1 MTYICFDSLQQKDK
15 YITNIRKMR
24 HLKSIENFINE
35 QLFGN
40 TYGQFLNLLG
50 LGTPEE
56 IKDLKPSLVSGNV
69 KFSQS
74 GDKSNNIKILID
86 TMKKHGITN
95 PYTQIAILGVIG
107 KESNYIPKI
116 EKGYG
121 NTSPDRIRKIFGT
134 RVSDLSDDQINQIKR
149 DDQKFFDLVYGPGDK
164 TGKSQKYGNSSP
176 GDGWKYRG
184 RGFNQLTFK
193 GSYEKMQ
200 KIMDSKGKLNRKVNI
215 VTNPDILDDPEV
227 AAEVAVLYFISRAA
241 SPQMAQKFGVSDL
254 NGFKDQFTA
263 TKAMTNA
270 NAGWGND
277 VTNDEGFIRA
287 QNYAANFSIDQ
298 SSGTA
303 MMA

>member
-1 MTYICFDSLQQKDK
+1 MK
-15 YITNIRKMR
+15 
-24 HLKSIENFINE
+24 HLKSIDEFLNE

-40 TYGQFLNLLG
+40 TTAQFLDLLG
-50 LGTPEE
+50 FGNPGD
-56 IKDLKPSLVSGNV
+56 IKNPQPSVVGGNV
-69 KFSQS
+69 KFSGS
-74 GDKSNNIKILID
+74 GDKAKNIQILIE

-121 NTSPDRIRKIFGT
+121 GTSPERIRKIFGS
-134 RVSDLSDDQINQIKR
+134 RVSDLTDEQINQIKV
-149 DDQKFFDLVYGPGDK
+149 DDEKFFDLVYGPGDK

-200 KIMDSKGKLNRKVNI
+200 KILDTKGKLGRQVNI
-215 VTNPDILDDPEV
+215 VTNPEILDDPEV
-227 AAEVAVLYFISRAA
+227 AAEISVLFFLSRAT
-241 SPQMAQKFGVSDL
+241 SPQMAQKFGVSDI
-254 NGFKDQFTA
+254 NAFKDQFTA

-277 VTNDEGFIRA
+277 VTNDEGFMDA
-287 QNYAANFSIDQ
+287 QKYASNFVVDTTGSA
-298 SSGTA
+298 S
-303 MMA
+303 MA

>member
-1 MTYICFDSLQQKDK
+1 MK
-15 YITNIRKMR
+15 
-24 HLKSIENFINE
+24 HLKPIEEFLNE

-40 TYGQFLNLLG
+40 TYGQFLDLLG
-50 LGTPEE
+50 LGGPEDV
-56 IKDLKPSLVSGNV
+56 KDPKPSIVDGSV
-69 KFSQS
+69 KFSGS
-74 GDKSNNIKILID
+74 GDKGKNIQILID

-121 NTSPDRIRKIFGT
+121 NTSPERIRKIFGS
-134 RVSDLSDDQINQIKR
+134 RVSDLSDDEINQIKK
-149 DDQKFFDLVYGPGDK
+149 DDEKFFDLVYGPGDK
-164 TGKSQKYGNSSP
+164 TGKSQKYGNSAP

-200 KIMDSKGKLNRKVNI
+200 KILDSKGKLNKQVNI
-215 VTNPDILDDPEV
+215 VSNPDILDDPEV
-227 AAEVAVLYFISRAA
+227 AAEFAVLFFLSRSS
-241 SPQMAQKFGVSDL
+241 SPQMAQKFGVSDI
-254 NGFKDQFTA
+254 NGFKDQFSA

-277 VTNDEGFIRA
+277 VTNDEGFANA
-287 QNYAANFSIDQ
+287 QKYAASFSVDP